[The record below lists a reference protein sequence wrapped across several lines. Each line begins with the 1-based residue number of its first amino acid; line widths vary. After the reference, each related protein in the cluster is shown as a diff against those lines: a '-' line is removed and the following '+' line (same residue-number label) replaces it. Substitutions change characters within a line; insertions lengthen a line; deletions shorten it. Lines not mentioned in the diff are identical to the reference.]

1 MYALSVQQPW
11 SWAILRAGK
20 TVENRRNRRGAAAAR
35 AQFNKP
41 GARIA
46 LHAGQRYAGPE
57 AYRLVARLSPVDPG
71 HPGAPKSDTAWA
83 FGAFIGLVTIESV
96 HLADECYD
104 PATDRLCTPWAE
116 PYAAHLVLTDPVT
129 LHRPVPAPGRLGLW
143 TVDDT
148 DLVAQIRRQ
157 AS

>member
-1 MYALSVQQPW
+1 MLALSVQQPY
-11 SWAILRAGK
+11 SWAILRGGK
-20 TVENRRNRRGAAAAR
+20 TVENRRNKRGPGAAR
-35 AQFNKP
+35 ATFNRP

-57 AYRLVARLSPVDPG
+57 AHRFVANVSGVPIGDPG
-71 HPGAPKSDTAWA
+71 GPRSDTAWA

-96 HLADECYD
+96 HLAEECYD
-104 PATDRLCTPWAE
+104 PASGRLCSPWAE
-116 PYAAHLVLTDPVT
+116 EHAAHLVLADPLV

-143 TVDDT
+143 SVDDAT
-148 DLVAQIRRQ
+148 VVAQIRRQ